1 MPGDVLTATIESART
16 LTSDV
21 REIVLAPVN
30 TPPLNYTP
38 GQWISLRLPIGD
50 RPPLIRAYTMATP
63 PAADGRL
70 TLCFDRIEGGLGSE
84 YLWAVEPGNT
94 LEFSGPLGN
103 FILPESGDLV
113 FVAQYT
119 GIVPFRAMLLGLAG
133 DDAFAR
139 SGRKVHLIYGARRR
153 EDLAYHAELR
163 AMAATVSWLDYRP
176 VVLEGATADE
186 AISGSETDVLE
197 AFAREWLPF
206 TPMLC
211 GIREFTF
218 PTRALLIETFGFERR
233 AVKVENYNGPTAR

>member
-1 MPGDVLTATIESART
+1 MPGDILTATIESSRT
-16 LTSDV
+16 LTPDV
-21 REIVLAPVN
+21 REIVLAPVD
-30 TPPLNYTP
+30 TAPLTYAP
-38 GQWISLRLPIGD
+38 GQWISLRLPVGD

-84 YLWAVEPGNT
+84 YLWAAESGTT

-103 FILPESGDLV
+103 FTLPESGDLV
-113 FVAQYT
+113 FGAQYT
-119 GIVPFRAMLLGLAG
+119 GIVPFRAMLLALAG
-133 DDAFAR
+133 NDAFAR
-139 SGRKVHLIYGARRR
+139 SGRQVHLVYGARRP
-153 EDLAYHAELR
+153 EDLAYHGELT
-163 AMAATVSWLDYRP
+163 ALATTVPWLDYRP

-197 AFAREWLPF
+197 AFARDWLPF

-218 PTRALLIETFGFERR
+218 PTRALLIEKFGFERR